1 LRKTATHSTHATQA
15 EHKAKWLYRVMTGVG
30 MGSLG
35 RLAAVVAV
43 PAAGRYIPAI
53 GSREGPRE
61 EPSAES
67 AWVAVT

>member
-1 LRKTATHSTHATQA
+1 M
-15 EHKAKWLYRVMTGVG
+15 MTGVG

-35 RLAAVVAV
+35 RLVAVVAV